1 MIAVYG
7 FFFEIKGIKNNAT
20 SYSFYM
26 QVRGTEHRTGAS
38 PKRPFNGQLTGIDE
52 SLFHN

>member
-7 FFFEIKGIKNNAT
+7 FFFEIKGVRNDAT

-26 QVRGTEHRTGAS
+26 QVRRTEHRDGAS
-38 PKRPFNGQLTGIDE
+38 LKQPFRFRVN
-52 SLFHN
+52 SY